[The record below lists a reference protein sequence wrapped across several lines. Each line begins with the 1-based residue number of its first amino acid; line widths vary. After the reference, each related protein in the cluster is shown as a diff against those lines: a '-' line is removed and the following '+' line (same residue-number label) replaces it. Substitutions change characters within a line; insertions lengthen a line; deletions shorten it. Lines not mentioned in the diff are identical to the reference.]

1 MNVELAALERVEC
14 LLAALRRVVAAASPE
29 RTALAARLESTTGL
43 SSAGIEWA
51 IEHCLEQSPSDAEL
65 RRLVAGVAQAPRAHV
80 ILPASVFVAAHRALA
95 LALAAA
101 PQVFVK
107 PSRREPALI
116 EALHA
121 QAPGLFQV
129 VEQIQPEPG
138 DHVFAYGSD
147 TTLEALRR
155 SLPKASVLHAH
166 GSGFGVAVVDL
177 EAAPA
182 VRLAADES
190 EASARAEGDTDR
202 AIARAIAEDTACFD
216 QRGCLSP
223 RFVLAL
229 ADPPRA
235 RRFAE
240 RLANELAEL
249 ERHLPL
255 GRLDPDEQAE
265 VTWHRQCAA
274 CFGDVLAA
282 GSGSVSLRDAAEPAW
297 LDQEGLAA
305 LEVPPAGRNLEVI
318 AVRRLEPALEALRPW
333 LTTVGCSSAA
343 LEARVRPLLRPIRI
357 APLGRMQRPPF
368 DGPVDRRANPRGEV
382 IG

>member
-1 MNVELAALERVEC
+1 MNAELEAIERIER
-14 LLAALRRVVAAASPE
+14 LLAALRRAVAPGSRE
-29 RTALAARLESTTGL
+29 RAALAARLESTTGL
-43 SSAGIEWA
+43 SSAGIQWS

-101 PQVFVK
+101 PHVFVK

-121 QAPGLFQV
+121 QAPGLFHV

-177 EAAPA
+177 GAAPPA
-182 VRLAADES
+182 CAPHVTDDP
-190 EASARAEGDTDR
+190 EADTDR
-202 AIARAIAEDTACFD
+202 AMARAIAEDTACFD

-229 ADPPRA
+229 ADPARA

-240 RLANELAEL
+240 RLASELAEL
-249 ERHLPL
+249 EHRLPL
-255 GRLDPDEQAE
+255 GRLDPGEQAE

-282 GSGSVSLRDAAEPAW
+282 GAGSVSLRDPVEPAW
-297 LDQEGLAA
+297 LDDEGLTA
-305 LEVPPAGRNLEVI
+305 LEIPPAGRHLEVV
-318 AVRRLEPALEALRPW
+318 AVRRLESALTTLRPW

-343 LEARVRPLLRPIRI
+343 LEASVRPLLDPIRV
-357 APLGRMQRPPF
+357 APLGSMQRPPF
-368 DGPVDRRANPRGEV
+368 DGPVDRRTNPRGE
-382 IG
+382 IID